1 VSEYNREEVQLRR
14 ALRGVAVVGALLFL
28 AMLVGAIL
36 GLGIAVFQPSFLA
49 NAAVGLGL
57 IALLAWFASGD
68 VRRFR
73 FLVRV
78 LIGGL
83 LFGALALVILAISP
97 GATNDQSSL
106 LTGAIVFGL
115 VGLALGWLLRRTPVI
130 PGVLPWMTDKP
141 LTLPEQIGRVVFAA
155 LGVAWLAATVGL
167 LLLALVGG
175 VSQPLVVGGAVI
187 GTALLGTLAALVA
200 RNVRVYAVMV
210 TLLVLGHLLSLVA
223 VVVAMIRLAPE
234 SNVAIAVGGATLSTS
249 QVLTG
254 WLVVDLI
261 SIVVLSGLL
270 LVMSRARLDY
280 LGFLG
285 PLEFRIVEGLA
296 DSIVNDVA
304 EPLPQI
310 PAHEVALRLDRYLD
324 SFPSARLRLTR
335 LALVLLEVAPLTW
348 LWPPLSFLS
357 PQLRREFIDRLYKRD
372 VSDRRARH
380 PVLTLMQA
388 AMRLGMQGVY
398 VGYYSDDRVQKEIGF
413 KPFSKRYADFAQI
426 KPIRKYPPLRVITP
440 EDLRRQGTD
449 VITSADVVIIGSGA
463 GGAILAEQLANRGR
477 DVLILERGLYVDPDD
492 FNEDEIS
499 MTGRLYSDGALQ
511 TAQSYRFQIIQGSCV
526 GGSTVVNNAVC
537 FDTPDHIL
545 KTWNDPQGANAE
557 IDVDSFKQALL
568 DVRDRL
574 AIKNVKHTTKT
585 RPVEEMLNPSYRK
598 IAAGLAEVGM
608 KDGDVFDVVEANIV
622 DCLGCGYCNA
632 GCKYGRKISMLDE
645 VLPKAQRDRGADR
658 FRIISEAEAVKLNGN
673 GRQIKEIVVQLR
685 DGRQLLIRNPK
696 TVIVS
701 AGTIASS
708 WLLMRSGIG
717 KGELPVGQ
725 HISFNLGS
733 AMYGYWPPENGHR
746 LNSYDG
752 LQIAHYL
759 KVKEHPGF
767 VVETWYNPPV
777 AQAQA
782 MPGWLDRHQQNMRR
796 YSDLGAMGILVGS
809 DATARVQPAFALGGA
824 PDIVYNPTE
833 RDLKTLVDGLV
844 LTGEVMFAGGAKEVM
859 ASTISYKDEA
869 VFKRPEDLQRLRKL
883 VQDDRDLVL
892 GTGHPQGGNAISK
905 TRGQDR
911 GVIDPTFKVH
921 GYDNLYVCDASVFPG
936 ATTVNP
942 QLTVMA
948 MAHYAAPRIH
958 GK

>member
-1 VSEYNREEVQLRR
+1 V
-14 ALRGVAVVGALLFL
+14 
-28 AMLVGAIL
+28 
-36 GLGIAVFQPSFLA
+36 
-49 NAAVGLGL
+49 
-57 IALLAWFASGD
+57 
-68 VRRFR
+68 
-73 FLVRV
+73 
-78 LIGGL
+78 
-83 LFGALALVILAISP
+83 
-97 GATNDQSSL
+97 
-106 LTGAIVFGL
+106 
-115 VGLALGWLLRRTPVI
+115 

-141 LTLPEQIGRVVFAA
+141 LTLPEQIGRVVFAV
-155 LGVAWLAATVGL
+155 LGVAWLAVAAGL
-167 LLLALVGG
+167 LLLALSGG
-175 VSQPLVVGGAVI
+175 VSQSLAIGGAVI
-187 GTALLGTLAALVA
+187 GAALLGTLAALVA
-200 RNVRVYAVMV
+200 RDVRVHAVMV

-223 VVVAMIRLAPE
+223 VVVAMIGLTPA
-234 SNVAIAVGGATLSTS
+234 SDVTVGAGGVALSTS
-249 QVLTG
+249 QILTG
-254 WLVVDLI
+254 WLVLNLVVG
-261 SIVVLSGLL
+261 VVLSGLL

-296 DSIVNDVA
+296 DSVVNDDVSD
-304 EPLPQI
+304 PLPQI
-310 PAHEVALRLDRYLD
+310 PAHEVALRLDRYLN

-335 LALVLLEVAPLTW
+335 FALVLLEVAPLTW

-357 PQLRREFIDRLYKRD
+357 PQLRREFVDRLYKRD
-372 VSDRRARH
+372 VSDRRGRH
-380 PVLTLMQA
+380 PVLVLMQA

-398 VGYYSDDRVQKEIGF
+398 VGYYSDERVQKEIGF
-413 KPFSKRYADFAQI
+413 EPFSKRYADFAKI
-426 KPIRKYPPLRVITP
+426 KPIRKYPPLRVTTP

-449 VITSADVVIIGSGA
+449 VITSADVVVIGSGA
-463 GGAILAEQLANRGR
+463 AGAILAEQLANSGR
-477 DVLILERGLYVDPDD
+477 EVLVLEKGLHVDPDD
-492 FNEDEIS
+492 FSEDEIA
-499 MTGRLYSDGALQ
+499 MTGQLYSDGALQ

-545 KTWNDPQGANAE
+545 ATWNDPGAANAG
-557 IDVDSFKQALL
+557 IAVDSFKLAQKK
-568 DVRDRL
+568 VRERL
-574 AIKNVKHTTKT
+574 SIGNVKHTTKT
-585 RPVEEMLNPSYRK
+585 RSIEETLNPSFRK
-598 IAAGLAEVGM
+598 IAAGLYELGM
-608 KDGDVFDVVEANIV
+608 KTGDEFDVVEANIV

-632 GCKYGRKISMLDE
+632 GCRYGRKISMLDE
-645 VLPKAQRDRGADR
+645 VLPKAQRDHGADR
-658 FRIISEAEAVKLNGN
+658 FRIISEAEAVKLNGTE
-673 GRQIKEIVVQLR
+673 RQIKEIVVQLR

-733 AMYGYWPPENGHR
+733 AMYGYWPPENGGR
-746 LNSYDG
+746 LNSYAG
-752 LQIAHYL
+752 LQISHYL
-759 KVKEHPGF
+759 KVAEHPGF
-767 VVETWYNPPV
+767 VIETWYNPPV

-809 DATARVQPAFALGGA
+809 DPTARVQPAFALGGA
-824 PDIVYNPTE
+824 PDIVYTPTE
-833 RDLKTLVDGLV
+833 RDLKILVDGLV

-859 ASTISYKDEA
+859 ASTASYKDEA
-869 VFKRPEDLQRLRKL
+869 IFPRPEELQRLRKL

-905 TRGQDR
+905 TRGQGR
-911 GVIDPTFKVH
+911 GVIDPDFKVH
-921 GYDNLYVCDASVFPG
+921 GYDNLYVCDASVFPS

-948 MAHYAAPRIH
+948 MAHYAASRIN